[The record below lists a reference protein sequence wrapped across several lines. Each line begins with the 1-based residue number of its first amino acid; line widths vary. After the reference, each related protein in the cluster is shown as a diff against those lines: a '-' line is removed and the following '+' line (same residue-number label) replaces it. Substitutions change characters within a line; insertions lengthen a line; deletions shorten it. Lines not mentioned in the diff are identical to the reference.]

1 MLIAAALWLLHRCT
15 AEKQTGTGAEGAE
28 KVSDERG
35 AENTGT
41 TVPDASPG
49 AARPGSAAIE
59 RKLGEVLARLGENPS
74 TAGQDDEAREAMLR
88 RTSQYL
94 LAMPPREAASAIL
107 RQLESGED
115 APTGMRFQTGEDG
128 LAGWPTWRV
137 YLLDLLGSINPKMA
151 ADYARENIFV
161 RYESADEWAVAMRS
175 VLASAPP
182 ARQGAARTEISALLS
197 RMLGQSAWRESP
209 TDGMF
214 EAMDFVAQTPD
225 AAQHLAV
232 MQRWAAEKN
241 DGSIDAALQ
250 IVAERS
256 ATTQADRLLVAL
268 VSDPSLLASAP
279 ALRASVMGR
288 ADLGQAQQAEA
299 VRSYL
304 LRLSPG
310 SDEANAF
317 FAVFPN
323 HRFSVAPGLA
333 SAPILPTAAQMRAA
347 DEAALRKMEVWM
359 ADPGLSPHIGSIQAL
374 EDKLRRMLQP

>member
-15 AEKQTGTGAEGAE
+15 AQKQIGAGAEGAE

-41 TVPDASPG
+41 TLPDASPG

-59 RKLGEVLARLGENPS
+59 RRLGEVFARLGENPS
-74 TAGQDDEAREAMLR
+74 TAGQDDEATEALLR
-88 RTSQYL
+88 RTAKYMLDLPS
-94 LAMPPREAASAIL
+94 REAASAIL
-107 RQLESGED
+107 QRLESGED
-115 APTGMRFQTGEDG
+115 ASTGMRFQTGDDG
-128 LAGWPTWRV
+128 LAAWPTWRV

-151 ADYARENIFV
+151 ADYARRNIFV

-182 ARQGAARTEISALLS
+182 ARQGAARDEISALLS

-225 AAQHLAV
+225 AAKHLAV

-250 IVAERS
+250 IAAERS
-256 ATTQADRLLVAL
+256 ATTQADRLLVAI

-279 ALRASVMGR
+279 ALRASVMAR
-288 ADLGQAQQAEA
+288 ADLGQAQQTEA

-333 SAPILPTAAQMRAA
+333 SAPVLSTAAQMRTA
-347 DEAALRKMEVWM
+347 DEAALRKMEVWR
-359 ADPGLSPHIGSIQAL
+359 ADPGLTPHIGSIQAL
-374 EDKLRRMLQP
+374 EDKLRRILQP